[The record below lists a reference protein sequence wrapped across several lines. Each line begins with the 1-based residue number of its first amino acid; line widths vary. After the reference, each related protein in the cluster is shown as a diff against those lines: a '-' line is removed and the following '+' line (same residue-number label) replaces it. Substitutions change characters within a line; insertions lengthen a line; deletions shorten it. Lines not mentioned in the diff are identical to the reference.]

1 MEARCES
8 VLIEEARRAK
18 DKKIPVKYLGDTYR
32 IDYIRKG
39 NRSELDWFAFIHRLG
54 PHERFFNDIDV
65 DISCLVEVKE

>member
-1 MEARCES
+1 M
-8 VLIEEARRAK
+8 LIEEARRAR

-32 IDYIRKG
+32 I
-39 NRSELDWFAFIHRLG
+39 ELIQKPSHTSKFNIAASIHRLG